1 MLSPKIDA
9 QAALDQARTQE
20 IQRKLALDKVRSGL
34 APAAKDEQQLREATQ
49 GFEAMFIQQLWK
61 QMRQT
66 VPQEGYLHSREEEAY
81 LSMFDEELSRK
92 MAGAGGIGLGDMLF
106 RELQEQLARSAGGS
120 ATRPDAAL
128 GPLHSGP
135 MPLHGEPDVKSLE
148 EAGALRPLETQDQLR
163 PLAPRVEPRFDPLLD
178 TDTALR
184 DAVAVGPEIMQR
196 VTALATRIRLET
208 GGAPAQDAAQQA
220 QAAADQ
226 PQPQAAPVPGQAAAP
241 AAPAQQAQAP
251 EAVPQAAPVAQAAS
265 TPQAQAAAQAPGAM
279 HWPARGEVVSSYGWR
294 TDAVT
299 GAQQWHSGLDIAGT
313 EGDPVAACWDGKVI
327 FAGQRG
333 RFGNLVVLEHPGG
346 WRSYYG
352 HNRANLVS
360 EGDVVSA
367 GSKIA
372 ELGATGR
379 TSDAH
384 LHFEVRR
391 EDRAENPLEVMER
404 LQAGLSGTTASMS
417 E

>member
-9 QAALDQARTQE
+9 QTALDQARTEE

-34 APAAKDEQQLREATQ
+34 APAARDEQKLREATQ

-66 VPQEGYLHSREEEAY
+66 VPQEGYLHSREEEIY

-120 ATRPDAAL
+120 ASRPDATL

-135 MPLHGEPDVKSLE
+135 MPLHGAPDVKSLD
-148 EAGALRPLETQDQLR
+148 EAGALRPLEAQDQLR

-184 DAVAVGPEIMQR
+184 DAVAAGPEIMQR

-208 GGAPAQDAAQQA
+208 GGTPAQDVAQQA
-220 QAAADQ
+220 QAETM
-226 PQPQAAPVPGQAAAP
+226 
-241 AAPAQQAQAP
+241 AAPAQQAQAETMAAP
-251 EAVPQAAPVAQAAS
+251 ARQAQAEAPQAAPVAPMAPVTRAAS
-265 TPQAQAAAQAPGAM
+265 MPQAQAAAQTPGAM
-279 HWPARGEVVSSYGWR
+279 HWPARGEIVSGYGWR

-299 GAQQWHSGLDIAGT
+299 GAQQWHAGLDIAGT

-333 RFGNLVVLEHPGG
+333 RFGNMVVLEHPGG

-352 HNRANLVS
+352 HNRTNLVS

>member
-1 MLSPKIDA
+1 MLSPKIDV
-9 QAALDQARTQE
+9 QTALDQSRTQE

-34 APAAKDEQQLREATQ
+34 APAAQEEQKLREATQ

-66 VPQEGYLHSREEEAY
+66 VPQEGYLHSREEEIY

-106 RELQEQLARSAGGS
+106 RELQEQLARSAGGA
-120 ATRPDAAL
+120 ATRPDATL

-135 MPLHGEPDVKSLE
+135 MPLHGASDVKSLE
-148 EAGALRPLETQDQLR
+148 EADTLRPLEAQDQLR
-163 PLAPRVEPRFDPLLD
+163 PLTPRVEPRFDPLLD

-184 DAVAVGPEIMQR
+184 DAVAAGPEIMQR

-208 GGAPAQDAAQQA
+208 DGTQA
-220 QAAADQ
+220 EAVAE
-226 PQPQAAPVPGQAAAP
+226 QPQAAPAPEQTMAQAAP
-241 AAPAQQAQAP
+241 VQQAQAEAP
-251 EAVPQAAPVAQAAS
+251 EAAAQVASVAPAAPVAQAAS

-279 HWPARGEVVSSYGWR
+279 HWPARGEVVSGYGWR
-294 TDAVT
+294 TDTVT

-360 EGDVVSA
+360 EGDVVRA

-404 LQAGLSGTTASMS
+404 LQAGLSGTNASMS

>member
-1 MLSPKIDA
+1 MLAPKIDA
-9 QAALDQARTQE
+9 QAALDQTRTDEVRQ
-20 IQRKLALDKVRSGL
+20 KLAMDRVRAGL
-34 APAAKDEQQLREATQ
+34 VPAGQEEKKLREATQ

-66 VPQEGYLHSREEEAY
+66 VPQEGYLHSREEEMY

-92 MAGAGGIGLGDMLF
+92 MAGAGGIGLGDMLH
-106 RELQEQLARSAGGS
+106 RELREQLTRSAGGAAS
-120 ATRPDAAL
+120 RPDAAL
-128 GPLHSGP
+128 SPLHASPISLNGAA
-135 MPLHGEPDVKSLE
+135 DVKSLA
-148 EAGALRPLETQDQLR
+148 EAEALRPLDASDR
-163 PLAPRVEPRFDPLLD
+163 RIPLAPRTEPRFDPLLD
-178 TDTALR
+178 IDPTLR
-184 DAVAVGPEIMQR
+184 DGVSSGPQIMQQ
-196 VTALATRIRLET
+196 VTALATRIRLES
-208 GGAPAQDAAQQA
+208 GEGAPATVATFGPVIP
-220 QAAADQ
+220 AAASADAVSA
-226 PQPQAAPVPGQAAAP
+226 PADEGAAPTEAAFAPGAAP
-241 AAPAQQAQAP
+241 AAAST
-251 EAVPQAAPVAQAAS
+251 VSAAP
-265 TPQAQAAAQAPGAM
+265 AAAAAPGGM
-279 HWPARGEVVSSYGWR
+279 HWPVQGEVVSGYGWR

-299 GAQQWHSGLDIAGT
+299 GAQQWHSGLDIAAA
-313 EGDPVAACWDGKVI
+313 EGDPVAACWDGKVV

-333 RFGNLVVLEHPGG
+333 RFGNMVILEHPGG

-360 EGDVVSA
+360 EGQTVTA

-372 ELGATGR
+372 EVGTTGR

-404 LQAGLSGTTASMS
+404 LQAGLSGTTASMP